1 MIRDQGTENI
11 IMDYNLYVWE
21 NRLSQ
26 RNIKAWFNNFKGEV
40 SNADEEQEIA
50 LKLLLNF
57 IYYNE
62 REVKYLCKSA
72 YSVFQKEIIKEF
84 ILEGHSIDEAK
95 SMFSEYLKRYKFSCI
110 GRPSESGCFILYYFR
125 QINCLPLSFFLERLD
140 DITENTESL
149 ILVDDFLGT
158 GDTAVLFWE
167 SPIIQ
172 NIIKNSQIKLYYMVL
187 SALEIGLN
195 KVKANTNF
203 KIICPQIFGEEYRV
217 FSNSSFIFPQ
227 EEKKESA
234 KKVCEFYGNNLEG
247 GKYALGYKG
256 SEALLG
262 FHHNIPNNTLP
273 VIWSDKKGWF
283 PLFPRE
289 KKIYKM
295 GDINE

>member
-1 MIRDQGTENI
+1 MIRDKDTENI
-11 IMDYNLYVWE
+11 IIDYNYFVWE

-26 RNIKAWFNNFKGEV
+26 RNIEAWFNNFKGEV
-40 SNADEEQEIA
+40 SNAGEEQEIA

-72 YSVFQKEIIKEF
+72 YSIFQKEKIKEF
-84 ILEGHSIDEAK
+84 ILKVHSVDEAK
-95 SMFSEYLKRYKFSCI
+95 SLFNKYLKRCKFSHI

-125 QINCLPLSFFLERLD
+125 QINGLPLSFFLERWD

-167 SPIIQ
+167 SSIIQ
-172 NIIKNSQIKLYYMVL
+172 NIIKNSKIELYYMVL
-187 SALEIGLN
+187 SALEIGFN

-217 FSNSSFIFPQ
+217 FSSFSLVFPQ
-227 EEKKESA
+227 EEKRGSA

-247 GKYALGYKG
+247 KKYALGYKD
-256 SEALLG
+256 SETLLG

-273 VIWSDKKGWF
+273 VIWSDKKGWAS
-283 PLFPRE
+283 LFPRE
-289 KKIYKM
+289 RKIYKM
-295 GDINE
+295 GGSNE